1 MADEIMTFDEILAD
15 PIYKAEFDRRITKA
29 LSTVQ
34 AKLDAEVEKNK
45 KYEEKGTGETVE
57 TIKKQ
62 LSELQEKYDKDTGDY
77 KAQISDRDYDDA
89 MKKAVADKGIKF
101 SSKAAE
107 RPILPTSKKNILSLK
122 MACLMA
128 LKSGIRRRPKPI
140 RPRFRPASPRQ
151 ALQSL
156 SVPAAHLQAKARV
169 QCSQNNSMRSMRR
182 LQRRSE
188 FNVCLL

>member
-57 TIKKQ
+57 TLKKQ

-107 RPILPTSKKNILSLK
+107 KAYFADLK
-122 MACLMA
+122 EKHLE
-128 LKSGIRRRPKPI
+128 LKDGLLDGFEEWHKAQTEADPSAFQTGKPA
-140 RPRFRPASPRQ
+140 PSFAKPVGTGGAPANEGKG
-151 ALQSL
+151 AMF
-156 SVPAAHLQAKARV
+156 AK
-169 QCSQNNSMRSMRR
+169 Q
-182 LQRRSE
+182 
-188 FNVCLL
+188 FNAQYAQTTMKE